1 MTWNKLFQDT
11 GTSFNLAAY
20 RYSTQDY
27 LGLHD
32 ALVLIDD
39 AKHLSADEDKNTMQ
53 TYSRMKNQFT
63 VSINQPLKTTYEDY
77 GSLFISG
84 SWTDYWAAN
93 NSRTEYNVGYSKS
106 VSWGS
111 FSVNLQRSW
120 NEDGEKDDAMYV
132 SVSVP
137 IENILGGK
145 RKSSGFRNL
154 NTQLNTDFDGSHQLN
169 VNSSGNTENNLV
181 NYSVNAGYSL
191 DKNSGDLASVGGY
204 LNYESGLGGIS
215 ASASATSD
223 NSQQYSIS
231 TDGGFVLHSGGLT
244 FTNNSFS
251 SNDTLVLIN
260 APGAKDARINNSNN
274 EIDRWGYAVTS
285 SVSPYRENRVG
296 LNIETLEND
305 VELKSTSATTVPR
318 SGSVVLTRFETD
330 EGRSAVL
337 NITAANGKSIPFAAE
352 VYQDDVMIGSM
363 GQGGQAFVR
372 GINDSGELIVR
383 WYENNQTIDCKL
395 HYQFPAQ
402 PQTLGSTNTLLL
414 NNLTCQVAN
423 H

>member
-1 MTWNKLFQDT
+1 M
-11 GTSFNLAAY
+11 
-20 RYSTQDY
+20 
-27 LGLHD
+27 
-32 ALVLIDD
+32 
-39 AKHLSADEDKNTMQ
+39 SADEDKNTMQ

-63 VSINQPLKTTYEDY
+63 VSINQPLNIAYVDY

-120 NEDGEKDDAMYV
+120 NEDGDKDDAMYV

-137 IENILGGK
+137 FENIFGGK
-145 RKSSGFRNL
+145 RKTSGFRNL

-169 VNSSGNTENNLV
+169 MNSSGSNESGQV
-181 NYSVNAGYSL
+181 NYSVNTGYSM
-191 DKNSGDLASVGGY
+191 DKNYGDLASVGGY

-215 ASASATSD
+215 ASASASSD

-251 SNDTLVLIN
+251 SNDTLVLVN
-260 APGAKDARINNSNN
+260 APGAKGARVNNSNN

-285 SVSPYRENRVG
+285 AVSPYRENRVG
-296 LNIETLEND
+296 LNIESLEND

-337 NITAANGKSIPFAAE
+337 NITSNTDKPIPFAAE
-352 VYQDDVMIGSM
+352 VYQDEVMIGSM

-372 GINDSGELIVR
+372 GINDSGELTVR
-383 WYENNQTIDCKL
+383 WFENNQTVDCKL

-414 NNLTCQVAN
+414 NNLTCQVAK

>member
-1 MTWNKLFQDT
+1 M
-11 GTSFNLAAY
+11 
-20 RYSTQDY
+20 
-27 LGLHD
+27 
-32 ALVLIDD
+32 
-39 AKHLSADEDKNTMQ
+39 
-53 TYSRMKNQFT
+53 
-63 VSINQPLKTTYEDY
+63 
-77 GSLFISG
+77 
-84 SWTDYWAAN
+84 
-93 NSRTEYNVGYSKS
+93 
-106 VSWGS
+106 
-111 FSVNLQRSW
+111 
-120 NEDGEKDDAMYV
+120 
-132 SVSVP
+132 
-137 IENILGGK
+137 
-145 RKSSGFRNL
+145 
-154 NTQLNTDFDGSHQLN
+154 N

-191 DKNSGDLASVGGY
+191 DKNAGDLASVGGY

-260 APGAKDARINNSNN
+260 APGAKGARINNSNN

-305 VELKSTSATTVPR
+305 VELKSTSAITVPR

-352 VYQDDVMIGSM
+352 VYQDEVMIGSM

-402 PQTLGSTNTLLL
+402 PQTLGSSNTLLL